1 MIVEDYAAREKQRQ
15 ANNVELI
22 ASENF
27 VSPHIQQLVG
37 SCLTN
42 KYAEGFPE
50 QSSVD
55 AFKQFHPD
63 YVHTGNIGRY
73 YGGCQEI
80 DIIELEARYQFQK
93 LFNTNYHVNVQPHS
107 GSQANAAAY
116 MAVLKPG
123 DTVLSMTLSNGAHLT
138 HGSPV
143 SFSGKLYNFVF
154 YDVDDNGLIDY
165 EDIYYKILKYR
176 PKLILAGASAYSR
189 IIDFQRIANIIDDA
203 GYFINS
209 HDDCYERP
217 YFMVDMA
224 HIAGL
229 IAVGEH
235 PSPFGIADIITS
247 TTHKTLRGPRGGL
260 IFCSPKLAKK
270 IDSAVFPGTQGG
282 PLLHVI
288 AGKAQCAIEAQT
300 DEYKQYIKEVI
311 TNTAAMANEF
321 KQLGFDVVTGG
332 TDNHLFMLDFS
343 KTHPDISGYDVQ
355 KACDAE
361 GITLNKNMVPNDKRI
376 PKETSGVRIG
386 AAAMTTKGWTATDF
400 IDCAHKIADIINKK
414 QGK

>member
-1 MIVEDYAAREKQRQ
+1 MVVEDYVARERRRQ
-15 ANNVELI
+15 TNNVELI

-50 QSSVD
+50 QQSID
-55 AFKQFHPD
+55 AFKQIHPD

-73 YGGCQEI
+73 YGGCQEV

-93 LFNTNYHVNVQPHS
+93 LFNTDYHVNVQPHS

-165 EDIYYKILKYR
+165 DDIYYKILKHR
-176 PKLILAGASAYSR
+176 PKLVLAGASAYSR
-189 IIDFQRIANIIDDA
+189 IIDFGRIQTIIDDA
-203 GYFINS
+203 SDFIGV
-209 HDDCYERP
+209 HDEQYYRP

-229 IAVGEH
+229 IAAGEH

-260 IFCSPKLAKK
+260 IFCKTELAKR

-288 AGKAQCAIEAQT
+288 AGKAQCAIEAQS
-300 DEYKQYIKEVI
+300 DEYKQYIRDVV
-311 TNTAAMANEF
+311 TNTAVMANEF

-361 GITLNKNMVPNDKRI
+361 GITLNKNMVPNDKRT

-386 AAAMTTKGWTATDF
+386 TAAMTTKGWTASDF

-414 QGK
+414 QGS